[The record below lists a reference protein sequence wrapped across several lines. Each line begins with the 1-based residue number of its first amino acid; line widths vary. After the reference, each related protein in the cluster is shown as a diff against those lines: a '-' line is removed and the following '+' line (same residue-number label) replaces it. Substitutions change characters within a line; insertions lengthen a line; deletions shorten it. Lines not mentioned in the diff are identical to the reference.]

1 MKTMPAGKFKAQCL
15 AVIDEV
21 HERGEEVVITKHG
34 KPMARLVP
42 LEDDQAKPDDIF
54 GFMLGKG
61 RITGDIVSPIFKEE
75 EWDEDVFPPGFRDES
90 K

>member
-42 LEDDQAKPDDIF
+42 LTENQEKPDDIF